1 MFSQSG
7 VHRQRGTTLVEVL
20 VSMLLL
26 AVAVI
31 GFAALQVRALTTTN
45 TAVYRAQAVGIAQEL
60 AEKVRANYSQ
70 LALYSGANW
79 AVVPAQDCQA
89 VICTPAEMVNY
100 DIQSSKLLAAAA
112 LPNGNVAARPC
123 AAVNTLMCIYV
134 SWNDTTTANT
144 GTPNACGA
152 TSGSY
157 AGLTAE
163 CVIMEVY

>member
-1 MFSQSG
+1 MFNQSR
-7 VHRQRGTTLVEVL
+7 VHRQRGTTLIEVL

-60 AEKVRANYSQ
+60 AEKMRANYSQ
-70 LALYSGANW
+70 LAAYRGANW
-79 AVVPAQDCQA
+79 DALPAQDCQA
-89 VICTPAEMVNY
+89 GVCTPAEMVSY
-100 DIQSSKLLAAAA
+100 DIRSSKMLAAAA

-123 AAVNTLMCIYV
+123 AAVNSLVCIYV
-134 SWNDTTTANT
+134 SWNETTTANT
-144 GTPNACGA
+144 GAVNACGA

-157 AGLTAE
+157 AGLAAE